1 MKTLKLLYAQV
12 RAKYRKEEDSQ
23 SAKEQHKKSP
33 PETCGENYFQTNS
46 ILAVKRTSG
55 NWFPF
60 LLSCYYMSTS
70 RHLM

>member
-12 RAKYRKEEDSQ
+12 RAKYRKEKDSQ

-46 ILAVKRTSG
+46 ILAVKKKLLGIGSLFY
-55 NWFPF
+55 FPV
-60 LLSCYYMSTS
+60 TT
-70 RHLM
+70 